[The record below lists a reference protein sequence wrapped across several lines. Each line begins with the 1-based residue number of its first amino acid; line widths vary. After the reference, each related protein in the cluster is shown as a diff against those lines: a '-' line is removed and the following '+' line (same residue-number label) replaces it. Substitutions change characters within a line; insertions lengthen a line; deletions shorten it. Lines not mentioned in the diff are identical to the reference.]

1 MAYVETLLTSISVV
15 LMNIGPTLS
24 LILIL
29 ISGIIYALAQAQ
41 PAEQRGKWMGLAI
54 NFFIGGIILIAIVG
68 GATMIRDSA
77 SQFLT

>member
-1 MAYVETLLTSISVV
+1 MAYIETLLTSISVV

-41 PAEQRGKWMGLAI
+41 PADSRGKWMSWAI
-54 NFFIGGIILIAIVG
+54 NFFIGGIILIIIVG
-68 GATMIRDSA
+68 GATIIRDSA
-77 SQFLT
+77 SQILT